1 MLLAGQ
7 ASMLRV
13 PSPMYRSH
21 SAYETVHGLLPDIP
35 PLTPSRSS
43 ARHVEI
49 ASAEDTSARGVQA
62 RRPRALSEPWSMAEF
77 AQMHASS
84 GALHSAL
91 QVASSSGAGDSGVP
105 DFVAQYA
112 HLIQQP
118 GRIGIYTKEERAAI
132 VSRYREKKKRR
143 VWQKKIRYT
152 CRKSLADR
160 RYGGGWAVLRGA
172 GCQLLCLDTP
182 NIYMCVLCQAAR
194 QGALREDGTGR
205 GGRGRR

>member
-1 MLLAGQ
+1 MDALGLLLEASAHQEAMQLSGEAAVPRDKHEYGDALDAIMLLAGQ

-49 ASAEDTSARGVQA
+49 ASAEDTRARGVQA

-84 GALHSAL
+84 G
-91 QVASSSGAGDSGVP
+91 
-105 DFVAQYA
+105 
-112 HLIQQP
+112 
-118 GRIGIYTKEERAAI
+118 
-132 VSRYREKKKRR
+132 
-143 VWQKKIRYT
+143 
-152 CRKSLADR
+152 
-160 RYGGGWAVLRGA
+160 
-172 GCQLLCLDTP
+172 
-182 NIYMCVLCQAAR
+182 
-194 QGALREDGTGR
+194 
-205 GGRGRR
+205 